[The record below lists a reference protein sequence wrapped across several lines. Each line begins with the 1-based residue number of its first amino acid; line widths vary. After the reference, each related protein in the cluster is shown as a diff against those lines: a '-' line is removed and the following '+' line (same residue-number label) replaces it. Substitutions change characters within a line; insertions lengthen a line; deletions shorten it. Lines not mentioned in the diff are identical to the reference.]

1 MATKQDLKA
10 KALKELEE
18 EQKRLLEQERK
29 KKAAEQ
35 AKANKEADLIG
46 AKDAAKLNN
55 KKSLEQKSQ
64 TTLNQSR
71 DKTNGRTTANYNAG
85 LQKKAEETAK
95 QKEKDLPGFDGYAY
109 QRAKQQ
115 QIEKEKTEYLNTKEA
130 RDKKSA
136 LEKELAGLRNRA
148 KEESKKAGTVAIVA
162 SGRKGG
168 AGSVVSAETESE
180 IDRLEKEIIDLDKSI
195 NLADRAQNK
204 KYLKDSALKAE
215 DFEDYSYD
223 IEEPEKRYY
232 KSPVQ
237 KRETETVKGYMNEE
251 ERKIYNY
258 YYNKFGEE
266 KAEEYFESIR
276 GDLNMREAVAIFMGN
291 EGKTA
296 NEYLMGAAAGLDQAK
311 SGYQSAM
318 RMLFGDEKTDPTS
331 VYQYLSGMAREDLAD
346 KGPKL
351 PEALGGASLGQ
362 IGFDAVNTGA
372 NMLPSLMLGTLG
384 GGAIGAAAI
393 GTSAA
398 GNAYSEALSA
408 GYGKEQAT
416 NYAALVGAS
425 EAALGYLLGG
435 IEAQGGK
442 LSKAALSKVLPKI
455 DGALAKASVALPAKM
470 LSEFSEEYLQ
480 EVLSPVFENIAF
492 EEENKI
498 DLLSPEAIYSGIMGA
513 LTAGASAVADGSA
526 FGGNIAADI
535 PVPFDGKAQPGT
547 EAGLVAEK
555 IAEIEKSS
563 LTESEK
569 AEKMA
574 KIAEAVA
581 ETTASEDVIA
591 EVEKFRNLHR
601 QKELDRATEV
611 ANRLGNVVEFDDKI
625 SANGIHKDDGTII
638 INPNSKNPVMQ
649 ILIHE
654 LTHDIETSG
663 LYEGFSKK
671 ILDYAAEV
679 RNVNLAKMEQEVI
692 NDYAKAGQKLDRNLA
707 DREIVAKFAEEYLFT
722 DEKAIDRLCDTDPT
736 VFRRIKYWIEDMI
749 AKLRGTPEERFFI
762 EAQRLYE
769 KALASREQI
778 SSIESK
784 AKSVGRSFDKMAMDS
799 SEIQTIQNIGKISVN
814 NFTSQ
819 DIKNTEKFAKKYLQE
834 IGTKSPFF
842 KSWFGDWREND
853 QTPVQIAD
861 KIGDARK
868 TIKNNDTGWD
878 IQVSGKVFDE
888 TLIQRGKKS
897 VNARPYLQ
905 YINDITKKAVLLDS
919 FGIEPNRKKSPN
931 SLLMHS
937 MYAVADIGNGPE
949 ILKLYVEEMYD
960 PNKLDTTK
968 RDYKLIDIQNNSMSV
983 TGSRNSVSPSTQ
995 AVVVNTV
1002 ADLFDAVKRYDPDFQ
1017 PKPSSKVVNP
1027 DGTPKVV
1034 YHGTF
1039 SDFWTFD
1046 INKSSDINNLGKG
1059 FYFSS
1064 DYDDSKNNYA
1074 NKEGADILSR
1084 VEGLA
1089 YDYFFEMGHS
1099 EEDLYDNEFVA
1110 DYNKAYEM
1118 AEAEFSEDKSR
1129 VLGVYLDIKNPV
1141 YVVAGGVTGSHY
1153 EDVNGNILNI
1163 DINDAQKLGFDGI
1176 IDETVSQKFPGAG
1189 LNTDSTHYVVFEPTQ
1204 IKSATDNIGTF
1215 DPQNPDIRYST
1226 GRGFD
1231 ELAEEAAYN
1240 EMQEMEDSV
1249 PSFVRADIDRIANDP
1264 SIDSEQKV
1272 FDLMKL
1278 FDNAKSPAEKA
1289 EIGRYIY
1296 KFKTEPEK
1304 ATEPVIAENEAAD
1317 ISAEVVASAKRV
1329 AERVYQRR
1337 QEEKATAKQ
1346 AKAEE
1351 NQSST
1356 SQVNPEENESKA
1368 ADVPQSEK
1376 SKRIERRYQRAVED
1390 GVASVFG
1397 VSRKDL
1403 KGDIRPILDEIAAD
1417 VKDGKKIS
1425 DEQINRLY
1433 KQAFDDGI
1441 ITEEFPQYD
1450 STRKYIRETPI
1461 YVDKKTRDEFG
1472 DDREFLDFA
1481 RSNIGNFKITTDPR
1495 ARHLDSFYDELSKEA
1510 PDWFSEDEIDPKTQ
1524 LEDIA
1529 DFMDKTKK
1537 QYMGLSERY
1546 HGSELADFE
1555 IWAKKELHAFM
1566 EEYGKGLETVERY
1579 ERDRQIRADHKAKEM
1594 NGDASFEAA
1603 KKAFENR
1610 KVFNARKAMEDAKAN
1625 ALLNDNDLWLVK
1637 RLHEGTISEGDVFEG
1652 AQNREGVLEVYRA
1665 EKAYKEAIA
1674 PFVRYSVSFKQS
1686 VQHDAIEAI
1695 KYSDDFNDKGGKLGG
1710 LRYQR
1715 ETAER
1720 NILDITDGGKSGGKA
1735 IIENYIEP
1743 VHEHEAMA
1751 TRFIKEMNQRVKD
1764 LELGHLNRYER
1775 AYTQMI
1781 GENSVYLSEGRITKH
1796 NKKEHEALNEK
1807 ILELLEAYG
1816 DKIDKEKCEK
1826 AAAGFMAIY
1835 EDLLERWNNE
1845 RIRLGQEPVGNIEAY
1860 FPHFELAKPE
1870 TKLQK
1875 FFAEKLGMEIGNSK
1889 LPTEI
1894 VGRTA
1899 GRKPKSKYNP
1909 HAKRRLGDLTDYDVL
1924 KGFDGYL
1931 RTVAHNIYHTEDII
1945 KLRALS
1951 DSIRAKYSDESISD
1965 KIKAIINRE
1974 DLSETDRANLIAEAI
1989 EKVPDKFHLSN
2000 FVAWLDDYTNI
2011 IAGKKS
2017 YGDREMEFALGREMY
2032 DISRALEGRI
2042 ASNMIGWNASTPA
2055 MNLVPL
2061 FQATADLSP
2070 AEIISSL
2077 AQTAV
2082 SALKHDSYISDNS
2095 DFLTNRFGYET
2106 LYKQNYNLFSAE
2118 NMAERVSKMQDGGAF
2133 AMELIDRIVSES
2145 LVRGRLQHNLKKGL
2159 TTEEAFS
2166 EADQWAA
2173 GLIADR
2179 SLGALPTVFEK
2190 KNPVM
2195 KALTM
2200 FQIEGNNQWSYI
2212 FKDAGKYKWEKEGA
2226 INTITGQLVFWAAMA
2241 ICNALSD
2248 ELLGKEDAVPDPI
2261 GITADAIEKLQKG
2274 EQVGNVLFDTA
2285 TSIVKQMP
2293 VIGSYLGGGRIS
2305 LSAAA
2310 PDFENLSKLLNDN
2323 VSGAK
2328 KGEIILTGLLKPLSY
2343 ILAPTGAG
2351 QAFKTGQ
2358 AAWNMIQGGAYG
2370 TEADGDRYMKF
2381 AQEYDPESIV
2391 KNLLFGPYA
2400 AYAGQNYIDSGF
2412 KDKLSAEQTKQME
2425 IAHKEYGIPKD
2436 VFYETVL
2443 GLKPYKKEEEK
2454 REALFN
2460 NPDITASQKDIID
2473 YLLFGKPTTKAI
2485 ENDVV
2490 APERV
2495 YTSEEGFYRSGLSD
2509 ADKRLFDAGYAEK
2522 EIEAIDK
2529 GYDRGRNKGEKI
2541 DNIQNALGCSKAE
2554 AFEIYSRR
2562 TGKWIDEL
2570 PGEEEIRAEGARKL
2584 YGMSAENYLAVLN
2597 LSGFGVQKGEE
2608 FSTKAEDVIP
2618 NIAET
2623 LGIDRKLAEEY
2634 YNRVVSFDYSRE
2646 DIEEEEIGR
2655 LDIMGERYDV
2665 DDRGYFIAKNAAKIA
2680 EGKKDEY
2687 GNTVSGSVKAEA
2699 VENIAN
2705 QLHISKE
2712 EAMIYYLAAE
2722 GDLVLTKEDLS
2733 SSHREDLEAAK
2744 KHGWTERQF
2753 LDAVNVLKLSGASKK
2768 NDIIK
2773 ALMDA
2778 GASYE
2783 MAQGYYNLREDKDYN
2798 RYVGETTVSYGLST
2812 QKQADKVDFFVVNY
2826 GTEDVSASEVAKWIK
2841 AAKGKR
2847 KKNDIIGAY
2856 QSAGA
2861 SYSDAVKLYSLMQGR
2876 DKEFNT
2882 WYEEN
2887 GG

>member
-18 EQKRLLEQERK
+18 EQKRLLKQK

-55 KKSLEQKSQ
+55 KKTNPTMSKEEVFDMLGIGTGKQKNGKVVKSYNEPQKTGSYAESRENLLGKNIVNVLGGMDKQLRTAKYDNALDNQAASMVSEFVYSPGAIAANTAQGIGKTLEADDKQYISPAAAAKYNIGGNIGERAGADETKKFAMGETVSEEAPGWRKELGQRISEAYENNAALDYQKQAEEQRKLALEQTDSIAGKVALGLASAINSMAVAGAYSKI
-64 TTLNQSR
+64 TGIPISSYMGMAAGSE
-71 DKTNGRTTANYNAG
+71 KTAQYLEEGYSPLAAVGAGVIWSKVVKQIEGGSSFGHVSSGLVDTAAKKIGNEAVKVAG
-85 LQKKAEETAK
+85 KFVDGKTVASVVDLVKGPIAKRFFGGLSEGAEEMA
-95 QKEKDLPGFDGYAY
+95 EYGIEYVFDSLMGRKDISFSVKDMLYSGFIGMLAGEFFEFSNIANLPGELAWHFSEEGKVA
-109 QRAKQQ
+109 RAKE
-115 QIEKEKTEYLNTKEA
+115 IENYLNAVDPGILGAVATGDLDVVEQTMKDIPAE
-130 RDKKSA
+130 KFEEVA
-136 LEKELAGLRNRA
+136 LEK
-148 KEESKKAGTVAIVA
+148 
-162 SGRKGG
+162 
-168 AGSVVSAETESE
+168 
-180 IDRLEKEIIDLDKSI
+180 
-195 NLADRAQNK
+195 
-204 KYLKDSALKAE
+204 
-215 DFEDYSYD
+215 
-223 IEEPEKRYY
+223 
-232 KSPVQ
+232 
-237 KRETETVKGYMNEE
+237 
-251 ERKIYNY
+251 KI
-258 YYNKFGEE
+258 
-266 KAEEYFESIR
+266 
-276 GDLNMREAVAIFMGN
+276 
-291 EGKTA
+291 T
-296 NEYLMGAAAGLDQAK
+296 
-311 SGYQSAM
+311 
-318 RMLFGDEKTDPTS
+318 
-331 VYQYLSGMAREDLAD
+331 
-346 KGPKL
+346 
-351 PEALGGASLGQ
+351 
-362 IGFDAVNTGA
+362 
-372 NMLPSLMLGTLG
+372 
-384 GGAIGAAAI
+384 
-393 GTSAA
+393 
-398 GNAYSEALSA
+398 
-408 GYGKEQAT
+408 
-416 NYAALVGAS
+416 
-425 EAALGYLLGG
+425 
-435 IEAQGGK
+435 
-442 LSKAALSKVLPKI
+442 
-455 DGALAKASVALPAKM
+455 
-470 LSEFSEEYLQ
+470 
-480 EVLSPVFENIAF
+480 
-492 EEENKI
+492 
-498 DLLSPEAIYSGIMGA
+498 
-513 LTAGASAVADGSA
+513 
-526 FGGNIAADI
+526 
-535 PVPFDGKAQPGT
+535 
-547 EAGLVAEK
+547 
-555 IAEIEKSS
+555 EIEKSS

-591 EVEKFRNLHR
+591 EVEKFKDFHEEKAEEPISFESGENVFGFKTYSEKQIENWKGSKRITICDTLEKIKNFVNEAISNKNNKKAYFGAITSNLAQRISNETGINVENYNCSLGSNEVRKIFKDHSNEI
-601 QKELDRATEV
+601 KESQRGQRAITVNDVFEIPNIIKN
-611 ANRLGNVVEFDDKI
+611 ADTINR
-625 SANGIHKDDGTII
+625 SAN
-638 INPNSKNPVMQ
+638 N
-649 ILIHE
+649 
-654 LTHDIETSG
+654 
-663 LYEGFSKK
+663 YEGKPAIEFRKNIDGSLVTVIGVVSDKHLDLFVQTEYAGAKK
-671 ILDYAAEV
+671 G
-679 RNVNLAKMEQEVI
+679 NLVTP
-692 NDYAKAGQKLDRNLA
+692 
-707 DREIVAKFAEEYLFT
+707 T
-722 DEKAIDRLCDTDPT
+722 DVQASA
-736 VFRRIKYWIEDMI
+736 F
-749 AKLRGTPEERFFI
+749 TPE
-762 EAQRLYE
+762 A
-769 KALASREQI
+769 
-778 SSIESK
+778 
-784 AKSVGRSFDKMAMDS
+784 
-799 SEIQTIQNIGKISVN
+799 T
-814 NFTSQ
+814 
-819 DIKNTEKFAKKYLQE
+819 
-834 IGTKSPFF
+834 
-842 KSWFGDWREND
+842 
-853 QTPVQIAD
+853 
-861 KIGDARK
+861 
-868 TIKNNDTGWD
+868 
-878 IQVSGKVFDE
+878 
-888 TLIQRGKKS
+888 
-897 VNARPYLQ
+897 
-905 YINDITKKAVLLDS
+905 
-919 FGIEPNRKKSPN
+919 
-931 SLLMHS
+931 
-937 MYAVADIGNGPE
+937 
-949 ILKLYVEEMYD
+949 
-960 PNKLDTTK
+960 
-968 RDYKLIDIQNNSMSV
+968 RD
-983 TGSRNSVSPSTQ
+983 
-995 AVVVNTV
+995 
-1002 ADLFDAVKRYDPDFQ
+1002 
-1017 PKPSSKVVNP
+1017 
-1027 DGTPKVV
+1027 
-1034 YHGTF
+1034 
-1039 SDFWTFD
+1039 
-1046 INKSSDINNLGKG
+1046 
-1059 FYFSS
+1059 
-1064 DYDDSKNNYA
+1064 
-1074 NKEGADILSR
+1074 
-1084 VEGLA
+1084 
-1089 YDYFFEMGHS
+1089 
-1099 EEDLYDNEFVA
+1099 
-1110 DYNKAYEM
+1110 
-1118 AEAEFSEDKSR
+1118 
-1129 VLGVYLDIKNPV
+1129 
-1141 YVVAGGVTGSHY
+1141 
-1153 EDVNGNILNI
+1153 
-1163 DINDAQKLGFDGI
+1163 
-1176 IDETVSQKFPGAG
+1176 TVS
-1189 LNTDSTHYVVFEPTQ
+1189 
-1204 IKSATDNIGTF
+1204 DNIIRP
-1215 DPQNPDIRYST
+1215 DSENYNPQ
-1226 GRGFD
+1226 D
-1231 ELAEEAAYN
+1231 EENIFEEAAYN
-1240 EMQEMEDSV
+1240 EMQETEDSV
-1249 PSFVRADIDRIANDP
+1249 PSFVRADINRIANDP

-1304 ATEPVIAENEAAD
+1304 ATAPVIAENEASD

-1337 QEEKATAKQ
+1337 QEEKAAAKQ

-1368 ADVPQSEK
+1368 ANVPQSEK

-1472 DDREFLDFA
+1472 EDREFLDFA

-1546 HGSELADFE
+1546 GGSELADFE
-1555 IWAKKELHAFM
+1555 IWAKKELHALM

-1579 ERDRQIRADHKAKEM
+1579 ERDRQIKADHKAKEM

-1603 KKAFENR
+1603 KKAFENK

-1652 AQNREGVLEVYRA
+1652 AQNREGILEVYRA

-1735 IIENYIEP
+1735 IIENYITP

-1751 TRFIKEMNQRVKD
+1751 TRFIKEMNQKVKD

-1781 GENSVYLSEGRITKH
+1781 GENSVYLSEGKITKH
-1796 NKKEHEALNEK
+1796 NKKEHEALNAR
-1807 ILELLEAYG
+1807 ILELLEVYG
-1816 DKIDKEKCEK
+1816 DKIDKAKCEK

-1835 EDLLERWNNE
+1835 EDLLERWNSE

-1875 FFAEKLGMEIGNSK
+1875 FFANILGMEIGNSK

-1894 VGRTA
+1894 AGRTA

-1974 DLSETDRANLIAEAI
+1974 DLSEADRANLIAEAI

-2017 YGDREMEFALGREMY
+2017 YGDREMEFTLGREMY

-2077 AQTAV
+2077 TQTAV
-2082 SALKHDSYISDNS
+2082 SALKHDSFISDNS

-2133 AMELIDRIVSES
+2133 FMELVDRIVSES

-2179 SLGALPTVFEK
+2179 SLGALPTIFEK
-2190 KNPVM
+2190 KNPVI

-2200 FQIEGNNQWSYI
+2200 FQIESNNQWSYI

-2226 INTITGQLVFWAAMA
+2226 TNTITGQIAFWISMA
-2241 ICNALSD
+2241 ICRALSD

-2274 EQVGNVLFDTA
+2274 EQVGDVLFDTA

-2381 AQEYDPESIV
+2381 AQEYDPASIV

-2425 IAHKEYGIPKD
+2425 IAHKEYGMPKD

-2443 GLKPYKKEEEK
+2443 GLKPYKKEAEK
-2454 REALFN
+2454 QEALFR
-2460 NPDITASQKDIID
+2460 NPDIEKENKNILDIVLGRTTEKALPDLTASQKDIID

-2509 ADKRLFDAGYAEK
+2509 ADKRLFDAGYREK

-2554 AFEIYSRR
+2554 AFEIYSRK
-2562 TGKWIDEL
+2562 TGNWNDEL
-2570 PGEEEIRAEGARKL
+2570 PKEETERAEKAAEF
-2584 YGMSAENYLAVLN
+2584 YGMSTEKYLTVLN
-2597 LSGFGVQKGEE
+2597 LSKFGAQTKDGY
-2608 FSTKAEDVIP
+2608 STKAEDVIP
-2618 NIAET
+2618 NIAEV
-2623 LGIDRKLAEEY
+2623 LGIYKSQAEKYYSQVVTFEYTKEDLESDERIAFGLA
-2634 YNRVVSFDYSRE
+2634 NKK
-2646 DIEEEEIGR
+2646 
-2655 LDIMGERYDV
+2655 YDV
-2665 DDRGYFIAKNAAKIA
+2665 DEKGYFIAKNAIAAA
-2680 EGKKDEY
+2680 EGEKDQY
-2687 GNTVSGSVKAEA
+2687 GNTISGSTKKEA
-2699 VENIAN
+2699 IENIAK
-2705 QLHISKE
+2705 QLKIDE
-2712 EAMIYYLAAE
+2712 QEATIYYLAAS
-2722 GDLVLTKEDLS
+2722 GGLILGIGDLS
-2733 SSHREDLEAAK
+2733 SSHRDDLAEAK
-2744 KHGWTERQF
+2744 KHGWTDRTYM
-2753 LDAVNVLKLSGASKK
+2753 DAVNILNITGATKK
-2768 NDIIK
+2768 EDIIK
-2773 ALMDA
+2773 TLMNA

-2783 MAQGYYNLREDKDYN
+2783 MAQGYYNLRQNKDYD
-2798 RYVGETTVSYGLST
+2798 RYVGKLTIPYGLSSE
-2812 QKQADKVDFFVVNY
+2812 KQADKVDYYISNY
-2826 GTEDVSASEVAKWIK
+2826 NSNENISASEVAKWIK
-2841 AAKGKR
+2841 AAKGLR
-2847 KKNDIIGAY
+2847 KKADMIAAY

-2861 SYSDAVKLYSLMQGR
+2861 SYSEATTLYALVKGY
-2876 DKEFNT
+2876 DKQFNA
-2882 WYEEN
+2882 WYKEN